1 MFTLSL
7 IANRTNHIDI
17 PCQTK
22 ADVID
27 AYSHVVAR
35 LTARKNV
42 PFEGEQASITEF
54 FTRYFE
60 IAKEQ
65 GLTSSRCLLP
75 APQAYIDKLSD
86 DEFIAEL
93 TDEFSN
99 SYATHDDNVVKNISH
114 TFTTGA
120 DKTGKTL
127 LFDFDIIIKKQGA
140 FANVFEK
147 APSEMAMAGKDA
159 LD

>member
-7 IANRTNHIDI
+7 IANRTNRIDI

-22 ADVID
+22 SDVVD

-42 PFEGEQASITEF
+42 PFEGEQASVTEF

-65 GLTSSRCLLP
+65 GLTSLKHLLP

-86 DEFIAEL
+86 DKFIAEL

-99 SYATHDDNVVKNISH
+99 SYAAHDDNVAKNIRH
-114 TFTTGA
+114 TFTTGPNGA
-120 DKTGKTL
+120 GKTF

-147 APSEMAMAGKDA
+147 ALSEIAMAGKDI

>member
-1 MFTLSL
+1 M
-7 IANRTNHIDI
+7 
-17 PCQTK
+17 
-22 ADVID
+22 
-27 AYSHVVAR
+27 
-35 LTARKNV
+35 

-147 APSEMAMAGKDA
+147 ALSEMAMAGKDA